1 MASLSLKNLNKS
13 YDNGFCAVKDFNLEI
28 RDKEFIVLTGP
39 SGSGKSA
46 VLRMIAGLEEIT
58 SGELWIDGQMVNG
71 IETKNREIAMIFS
84 NYALYEKLTV
94 RENIAFGLK
103 LRNLS
108 QDEINKRVNETAEI
122 LNLTHLLE
130 RKPKALSEAQRYRVA
145 LGRAI
150 VIQPK
155 VLLMDEP
162 LLNLSEKIREQMCI
176 EIAKL
181 HERLGNTIVYVT
193 KNQTE
198 AMELATKIVVMN
210 AGDIHKVFIN
220 K

>member
-13 YDNGFCAVKDFNLEI
+13 YDNGFCVVKNFSLEI
-28 RDKEFIVLTGP
+28 EDKEFVVLTGP

-46 VLRMIAGLEEIT
+46 VLRMVAGLDNFA
-58 SGELWIDGQMVNG
+58 SGEVWIDGQMINEV
-71 IETKNREIAMIFS
+71 ETKNREIAMVFS
-84 NYALYEKLTV
+84 NYALYDKLTV
-94 RENIAFGLK
+94 RENIEFGLK
-103 LRNLS
+103 LRNLG
-108 QDEINKRVNETAEI
+108 QDEINKRVQETAEI
-122 LNLTHLLE
+122 LNLGHLLE

-145 LGRAI
+145 LARAI

-155 VLLMDEP
+155 VFLMDEP

-181 HERLGNTIVYVT
+181 HQRLGSTIVYVT

-210 AGDIHKVFIN
+210 AGSIHEVFIN